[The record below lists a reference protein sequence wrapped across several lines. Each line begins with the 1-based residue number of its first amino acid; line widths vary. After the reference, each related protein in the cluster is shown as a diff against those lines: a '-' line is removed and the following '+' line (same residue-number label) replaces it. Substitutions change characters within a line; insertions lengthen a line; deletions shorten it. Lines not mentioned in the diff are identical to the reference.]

1 MADLRIVDA
10 PLLSTVK
17 GTEKI
22 PTGGEG
28 NFSVSVNQVADFAK
42 LKWVLATEGYVDNA
56 VGNVQ
61 ADLNLH
67 KNNESNPHNVT
78 KTQVGLSNVDNT
90 ADLDKPL
97 SNATQSAIITAN
109 SGKADKIYVDNALLS
124 KSDKTYVDSQDL
136 SLQSQIDQKVEAE
149 YVDNALSNLSTVASK
164 FYPTLA
170 QAKADIANISV
181 NQVVNIG
188 EVSNGG
194 LWYKATAGATTLT
207 KSVYD
212 PLLQANNRMDA
223 NPLFKQKQ
231 IVAGDDFNNFK
242 IPGKYYIW
250 GNLTSAQV
258 LNAPYYSGGNAVR
271 GALDVENS
279 QPDGSGVSSCHQTF
293 YPASDG
299 LPIATRK
306 CAQNSVWPSTWDSI
320 VRASELKNLTRL
332 PTGTDIL
339 SLNFGEYQVYSDAEG
354 ATMIN
359 LPTSATRKAGR
370 VSVSR
375 TAGTAPRSIIFTP
388 FGDDPNFYINKES
401 SAGVWVGW
409 KTFKDYASLLSEF
422 ALKTDVSGAI
432 SSFTDTLLQS
442 DYFGKNYTY
451 AEILGTKFYGSAP
464 YTGFNQ
470 VTTNA
475 ATFNKMKARIWNAT
489 GDVIQ
494 YRVYMGGKVTVGAT
508 GNTVSA
514 ANIQNPDFSG
524 VCKFFPKSD
533 TGEIQDVVFDK
544 AIAIPANTPFVII
557 FRADNFAL
565 FTIAAHSVVSGNL
578 DSRSFSFS
586 TATNDWNALA
596 AISLASVPTYTQAGF
611 KLVLELATSGSAESA
626 YTPPIV
632 LPPKIYALHGL
643 QTHIYPEHI
652 LPEDSSLYEHDVV
665 CAVGK
670 QVNRGFWWDVPV
682 GQAAGA
688 HALTWKLFDKQKGK
702 ELASASS
709 SIVIGNSAKSG
720 NINVCV
726 IGDSYISG
734 NIITQGLLDLSTTD
748 PLKINLVGTRGSGLN
763 KHEGRGGWR
772 IEDYATAGRTYY
784 QFTVSGVTTAPA
796 INSATYTV
804 GSAEFLV
811 QETNLSGGSGTITCS
826 LNSGAAPTNGTTGTL
841 VKKNT
846 SAGDASIAFSN
857 IQSQSG
863 NPFWIGGALNF
874 PQYLTTNSLAT
885 PDYVLIQL
893 GVNDSFQM
901 TSDAAVETLTTTAF
915 AQLDS
920 LIASIKAVN
929 TNVKIG
935 LMMAPTYASQDAFG
949 ANYASNYTAFR
960 AKRNIVIWN
969 RKMVDYYKTKE
980 NTGVYLVGSGFNVD
994 TLENFPFTD
1003 VAQPV
1008 NSRNPKTIFT
1018 QSNAVHPS
1026 DYGYLQIRDVAFSF
1040 MKAV

>member
-1 MADLRIVDA
+1 MATNWNEI
-10 PLLSTVK
+10 LSNTNNLNDVLSILK
-17 GTEKI
+17 KVLAGLETK
-22 PTGGEG
+22 
-28 NFSVSVNQVADFAK
+28 ADFTTINEALQDIEG
-42 LKWVLATEGYVDNA
+42 LKVDIGSE
-56 VGNVQ
+56 VENV
-61 ADLNLH
+61 
-67 KNNESNPHNVT
+67 
-78 KTQVGLSNVDNT
+78 NT
-90 ADLDKPL
+90 TLD
-97 SNATQSAIITAN
+97 Q
-109 SGKADKIYVDNALLS
+109 
-124 KSDKTYVDSQDL
+124 
-136 SLQSQIDQKVEAE
+136 
-149 YVDNALSNLSTVASK
+149 
-164 FYPTLA
+164 F
-170 QAKADIANISV
+170 QAKADDVIAKGFYTGYATETALKASLPA
-181 NQVVNIG
+181 
-188 EVSNGG
+188 VSEMRARADDTRKIWRWSRTSAEGVTPVTGTWTDTG
-194 LWYKATAGATTLT
+194 LSEL
-207 KSVYD
+207 D
-212 PLLQANNRMDA
+212 QANNRMDA

-242 IPGKYYIW
+242 TPGRYYIW
-250 GNLTSAQV
+250 SDLTSAQV
-258 LNAPYYSGGNAVR
+258 LNAPYYSGGNAIR
-271 GALDVENS
+271 GTLDVENS

-299 LPIATRK
+299 FPIATRK
-306 CAQNSVWPSTWDSI
+306 CAQNSVWPSTWDAL

-332 PTGTDIL
+332 VTGTDIL
-339 SLNFGEYQVYSDAEG
+339 SLSPGEYQVYADADG
-354 ATMIN
+354 ATMLN
-359 LPTSATRKAGR
+359 MPSATRKAGR
-370 VSVSR
+370 ISVSR
-375 TAGTAPRSIIFTP
+375 TAGTSPHSIIFTP
-388 FGDDPNFYINKES
+388 FGDDSNFYVNKEL

-422 ALKTDVSGAI
+422 ALKNDVSGAI

-442 DYFGKNYTY
+442 DYFGKNYTD
-451 AEILGTKFYGSAP
+451 AEILGTKFYASAP

-524 VCKFFPKSD
+524 ICKSFPKSD
-533 TGEIQDVVFDK
+533 TGEIQDIVFDK
-544 AIAIPANTPFVII
+544 AIGIPANTPFVII

-586 TATNDWNALA
+586 TSTNDWSALT
-596 AISLASVPTYTQAGF
+596 AISLATVPTYTQAGF
-611 KLVLELATSGSAESA
+611 KLILELSASGSAETA

-632 LPPKIYALHGL
+632 LPPKIYTLAG
-643 QTHIYPEHI
+643 QQAHIYPEHVV
-652 LPEDSSLYEHDVV
+652 PEDANIYDHDVV
-665 CAVGK
+665 CSAGK
-670 QVNRGFWWDVPV
+670 QVNRGFWWDVPAN
-682 GQAAGA
+682 QAAGTFP
-688 HALTWKLFDKQKGK
+688 LTWKIFDKQKGK
-702 ELASASS
+702 ELTSATSS
-709 SIVIGNSAKSG
+709 VVVGNTAKSG

-726 IGDSYISG
+726 IGDSYISAG
-734 NIITQGLLDLSTTD
+734 VITQGLLDLSAAD
-748 PLKINLVGTRGSGLN
+748 PLKVNLIGTRGTGLN
-763 KHEGRGGWR
+763 KHEGRGGWK
-772 IEDYATAGRTYY
+772 IEDYATVGRTYY
-784 QFTVSGVTTAPA
+784 QFAVSGITAAPA

-811 QETNLSGGSGTITCS
+811 QETNISGGSGTITCS
-826 LNSGAAPTNGTTGTL
+826 LNSGTPPANGATGTL

-920 LIASIKAVN
+920 LIASIKAAN
-929 TNVKIG
+929 NNVKIG

-969 RKMVDYYKTKE
+969 RKLVDYYKTKE

-994 TLENFPFTD
+994 ALENFPFTD

-1040 MKAV
+1040 VKAI

>member
-1 MADLRIVDA
+1 MADSVITKQELIDA
-10 PLLSTVK
+10 QKDAQALEEVINGEPGKLIKTRLGRLVYTLASVPQINTMTREEVTAAVAPK
-17 GTEKI
+17 ANDAEVYKKTETFTK
-22 PTGGEG
+22 TET
-28 NFSVSVNQVADFAK
+28 NALVAPKA
-42 LKWVLATEGYVDNA
+42 N
-56 VGNVQ
+56 Q
-61 ADLNLH
+61 ADVNAAISGVNTTLN
-67 KNNESNPHNVT
+67 T
-78 KTQVGLSNVDNT
+78 
-90 ADLDKPL
+90 
-97 SNATQSAIITAN
+97 
-109 SGKADKIYVDNALLS
+109 
-124 KSDKTYVDSQDL
+124 
-136 SLQSQIDQKVEAE
+136 
-149 YVDNALSNLSTVASK
+149 ALSNLSTTANKYYS
-164 FYPTLA
+164 TLA
-170 QAKADIANISV
+170 AANADIANIVLNQSV
-181 NQVVNIG
+181 TIG
-188 EVSNGG
+188 EEANGG
-194 LWYKATAGATTLT
+194 LWYKATAGATSLT
-207 KSVYD
+207 KSPYD
-212 PLLQANNRMDA
+212 PVEQANNRMDA

-242 IPGKYYIW
+242 TPGRYYIW
-250 GNLTSAQV
+250 SNLTSAQV
-258 LNAPYYSGGNAVR
+258 LNAPYYSGGNAIR

-306 CAQNSVWPSTWDSI
+306 CAQNSVWPTTWDSI

-332 PTGTDIL
+332 PVNTDIL
-339 SLNFGEYQVYSDAEG
+339 SLNFGEYQVYSEVEG
-354 ATMIN
+354 LTMLN
-359 LPTSATRKAGR
+359 MPPTTRKAGR
-370 VSVSR
+370 VGVSR
-375 TAGTAPRSIIFTP
+375 TAGTAPRSIIFMP
-388 FGDDPNFYINKES
+388 FGDDSNFYVNKEL

-442 DYFGKNYTY
+442 DYFGKNYTD

-470 VTTNA
+470 VTTAA
-475 ATFNKMKARIWNAT
+475 ATFNKMEARIWNAT

-524 VCKFFPKSD
+524 ICKSFPKSD
-533 TGEIQDVVFDK
+533 TGEIQDIVFDK
-544 AIAIPANTPFVII
+544 AIGIPANTPFVII

-586 TATNDWNALA
+586 TATIDWSALT

-632 LPPKIYALHGL
+632 LPPKIYALPGL

-748 PLKINLVGTRGSGLN
+748 PLKINLVGTRGTGLN
-763 KHEGRGGWR
+763 KHEGRGGWK
-772 IEDYATAGRTYY
+772 IEDYATTGRTYY
-784 QFTVSGVTTAPA
+784 QFAVSGITTAPA

-826 LNSGAAPTNGTTGTL
+826 LNSGAPPANGATGTL

-863 NPFWIGGALNF
+863 NPFWIGGAINF
-874 PQYLTTNSLAT
+874 PQYLANNSLAM

-901 TSDAAVETLTTTAF
+901 TADAAVETLTTTAF

-920 LIASIKAVN
+920 LIASIKAAN

-949 ANYASNYTAFR
+949 TNYASNYTAFR

-969 RKMVDYYKTKE
+969 RKLVDYYKTKE

-994 TLENFPFTD
+994 AIENFPITEGL
-1003 VAQPV
+1003 QV
-1008 NSRNPKTIFT
+1008 NSRNPKLVSM
-1018 QSNAVHPS
+1018 QNNAVHPS

-1040 MKAV
+1040 VKAV

>member
-1 MADLRIVDA
+1 MPIISVEKLNNANLDA
-10 PLLSTVK
+10 ETIEQVVNGEPNVLVESRE
-17 GTEKI
+17 GRKI
-22 PTGGEG
+22 PT
-28 NFSVSVNQVADFAK
+28 
-42 LKWVLATEGYVDNA
+42 LATLGEKHFSAGVILYGEKTQEQVNDE
-56 VGNVQ
+56 VGN
-61 ADLNLH
+61 AL
-67 KNNESNPHNVT
+67 T
-78 KTQVGLSNVDNT
+78 GLSF
-90 ADLDKPL
+90 
-97 SNATQSAIITAN
+97 AN
-109 SGKADKIYVDNALLS
+109 
-124 KSDKTYVDSQDL
+124 KTY
-136 SLQSQIDQKVEAE
+136 A
-149 YVDNALSNLSTVASK
+149 TVA
-164 FYPTLA
+164 A
-170 QAKADIANISV
+170 ANEDIANIAV
-181 NQVVNIG
+181 NQSVW
-188 EVSNGG
+188 VSSATEGG
-194 LWYKATAGATTLT
+194 LYEKKTADATSLT
-207 KSVYD
+207 KSAFD
-212 PLLQANNRMDA
+212 PVVQAKGYANA

-242 IPGKYYIW
+242 IPGRYYIW
-250 GNLTSAQV
+250 SNLTSAQV
-258 LNAPYYSGGNAVR
+258 LNAPYYSGGNVIR
-271 GALDVENS
+271 GVLEVENS
-279 QPDGSGVSSCHQTF
+279 QPDGSGASSCHQTF

-306 CAQNSVWPSTWDSI
+306 CAQNGVWPSTWDSI

-332 PTGTDIL
+332 PVNTDIL
-339 SLNFGEYQVYSDAEG
+339 SLNFGEYQVYSEVDG
-354 ATMIN
+354 LTMLN
-359 LPTSATRKAGR
+359 MPPSTRKAGR
-370 VSVSR
+370 ISVSR
-375 TAGTAPRSIIFTP
+375 TAGTAPRSIVFMP

-401 SAGVWVGW
+401 TAGVWVGW

-422 ALKTDVSGAI
+422 ALKTDVSSAI

-442 DYFGKNYTY
+442 DYFGKNYTD

-464 YTGFNQ
+464 YAGFNQ

-475 ATFNKMKARIWNAT
+475 STFNKMKARIWNAS
-489 GDVIQ
+489 GDSIQ
-494 YRVYMGGKVTVGAT
+494 YRVYMGSKVTVGAT

-514 ANIQNPDFSG
+514 ANIQNPDFLG
-524 VCKFFPKSD
+524 VCKSFPKSD
-533 TGEIQDVVFDK
+533 TNEIQDIVFDK
-544 AIAIPANTPFVII
+544 AISIPANTPFVII
-557 FRADNFAL
+557 FRANNFAL
-565 FTIAAHSVVSGNL
+565 FTIACHGIVSGNL
-578 DSRSFSFS
+578 DNRSFSLS
-586 TATNDWNALA
+586 TSTSDWSALT
-596 AISLASVPTYTQAGF
+596 AISVANVPTYTQSGF

-632 LPPKIYALHGL
+632 LPPKIYALPGL

-670 QVNRGFWWDVPV
+670 QVNRGFWWDVPA
-682 GQAAGA
+682 GQAAGT
-688 HALTWKLFDKQKGK
+688 HALTWKVFDKARGK

-726 IGDSYISG
+726 IGDSYISAG
-734 NIITQGLLDLSTTD
+734 VITQGLLDLSATD
-748 PLKINLVGTRGSGLN
+748 PLKVNLIGTRGAGLN
-763 KHEGRGGWR
+763 KHEGCGGWR

-826 LNSGAAPTNGTTGTL
+826 LNSGTPPANGATGTL

-846 SAGDASIAFSN
+846 SAGDANIAFSDV
-857 IQSQSG
+857 QSQSG
-863 NPFWIGGALNF
+863 NPFWIGGAINF
-874 PQYLTTNSLAT
+874 PQYLANNSLAL

-920 LIASIKAVN
+920 LIASIKAAN

-949 ANYASNYTAFR
+949 ANYASNYTSWR
-960 AKRNIVIWN
+960 AKRNIVTWN
-969 RKMVDYYKTKE
+969 RKLVDYYKTKE

-994 TLENFPFTD
+994 TIENFPFTD
-1003 VAQPV
+1003 IASPV
-1008 NSRNPKTIFT
+1008 NSRNPKTVFT
-1018 QSNAVHPS
+1018 QNNGVHPS
-1026 DYGYLQIRDVAFSF
+1026 NYGYLQIRDVAFSF
-1040 MKAV
+1040 VKAV